1 MKWIMYVDC
10 DRNMSDITLNKHTAY
25 SKGWGDGSTIKQL
38 TYKYEDLNSRLYVK
52 ARSSND

>member
-1 MKWIMYVDC
+1 MYVDC